1 MAGKPF
7 TELTDEEVWSQYK
20 KSGDIALRNG
30 LIERYAP
37 LVKYVAGRMAMNMP
51 PQVEFDDLVSYG
63 IFGLI
68 DAIEKYEVARGFKF
82 KTYATTRIRGAIID
96 ELRALDW
103 IPRSVRQ
110 KSRQLQTVYSELEN
124 RLGRAATD
132 EEVAQELGMNLE
144 DFDQLVSDVSGTAV
158 ISLEDVWHVGSD
170 DDEIQVG
177 DTLAGSEKDHPNYRL
192 EKDEIKRILIEA
204 IRDLP
209 PREKEVVALYYYE
222 ELTLK
227 EIGLVLGVTESRVSQ
242 LHSKAIIRLKAK
254 LHRNREAFST

>member
-1 MAGKPF
+1 MAK
-7 TELTDEEVWSQYK
+7 TAEEISDEDIWKRYK
-20 KSGDIALRNG
+20 ESGNVDVRNR

-68 DAIEKYEVARGFKF
+68 DAIEKYEPSRGFKF
-82 KTYATTRIRGAIID
+82 KTYATTRIRGSIID

-110 KSRQLQTVYSELEN
+110 KSRQLQTVYAELEN

-132 EEVAQELGMNLE
+132 EEIAGELGITLE
-144 DFDQLVSDVSGTAV
+144 DFDQLVSDVSGTAI

-177 DTLAGSEKDHPNYRL
+177 DTLAGSEKDHPNYRI
-192 EKDEIKRILIEA
+192 ERDEVKRLLIDAIKE
-204 IRDLP
+204 LP
-209 PREKEVVALYYYE
+209 PREKEVIALYYYE

-242 LHSKAIIRLKAK
+242 LHSKAVIRLKAK
-254 LHRNREAFST
+254 LHRNREAFVE